1 MDHIFKSLR
10 LRWAHAD
17 MLVRIMGIGI
27 VSSCL
32 LWLLQLLLRVFGFY
46 PYLFQQLLSFS
57 PDPYELLHRPWTL
70 LTYMW
75 VHSDVFHLLFN
86 MLWLY
91 YFGRVFLR
99 YQNPRRLLSLF
110 LMGGWAGAI
119 LYLLLSLVI
128 LRFSPGSLP
137 LPLMGSSAAVMAIVF
152 GISFYAR
159 HESVELAIIGRIK
172 LYYLAL
178 LLFFL
183 DLILLGGSNYGG
195 HIAHIAGA
203 LLGFTFAFFLHRA
216 KDISWPLQQGID
228 SLVNLYRRLVDHL
241 SQFLKRARNTQKDGL
256 FDAKNSKTD
265 TQNKAETESKK
276 TNPEQEEMD
285 AILAKIRISGYESL
299 SAEERK
305 LFFSKTKMN

>member
-1 MDHIFKSLR
+1 MGRIFKSLSQ
-10 LRWAHAD
+10 RWAHAD
-17 MLVRIMGIGI
+17 MLVRIMGITI
-27 VSSCL
+27 FSSCL
-32 LWLLQLLLRVFGFY
+32 LWLLQLLLRIFGFY

-91 YFGRVFLR
+91 YFGRLFLR

-110 LMGGWAGAI
+110 LMGAWAGAI
-119 LYLLLSLVI
+119 VYLLLSLVI

-159 HESVELAIIGRIK
+159 HESVAIAMLGRIK

-178 LLFFL
+178 LLFVL
-183 DLILLGGSNYGG
+183 DLILLGGTNYGG

-203 LLGFTFAFFLHRA
+203 LLGFAFAFFLHRA
-216 KDISWPLQQGID
+216 KDISWPLQQAID

-241 SQFLKRARNTQKDGL
+241 SLILKRARKTQKNGPY
-256 FDAKNSKTD
+256 NTKTE
-265 TQNKAETESKK
+265 TKYKAETESKK
-276 TNPEQEEMD
+276 TNLEQEEMD
-285 AILAKIRISGYESL
+285 AILAKIRVSGYESL

-305 LFFSKTKMN
+305 LFFSKTDKNTN

>member
-1 MDHIFKSLR
+1 
-10 LRWAHAD
+10 
-17 MLVRIMGIGI
+17 
-27 VSSCL
+27 
-32 LWLLQLLLRVFGFY
+32 
-46 PYLFQQLLSFS
+46 
-57 PDPYELLHRPWTL
+57 
-70 LTYMW
+70 
-75 VHSDVFHLLFN
+75 
-86 MLWLY
+86 
-91 YFGRVFLR
+91 
-99 YQNPRRLLSLF
+99 
-110 LMGGWAGAI
+110 MGGWAGAI